1 MHISRLSFAAAHRAQ
16 DTRGG
21 CVERYAAVAGTDMLE
36 IADDANG
43 RAPGEAVRFLFSSG
57 RFGHEGGEWLFHVGL
72 WTPSAYREEFCAWY
86 SIEHLPILLECP
98 AWDGCRF
105 VEQRVDDGC
114 QFYALHQLAD
124 RSALESE
131 QRAFSRSTAW
141 FRRLKAHAW
150 FDEAFTRTLY
160 RRVE

>member
-1 MHISRLSFAAAHRAQ
+1 MHINRLGAVAADDARHAS
-16 DTRGG
+16 GG
-21 CVERYAAVAGTDMLE
+21 YVERYAAIAGTDVLE
-36 IADDANG
+36 IVGDGDG
-43 RAPGEAVRFLFSSG
+43 RAPGEAVRLLFSSG
-57 RFGHEGGEWLFHVGL
+57 RFAHEGGEWLFHVGL
-72 WTPSAYREEFCAWY
+72 WTPSEYREEFCAWY

-105 VEQRVDDGC
+105 VEQHVEDGC

-141 FRRLKAHAW
+141 FRRLKQHAW

>member
-1 MHISRLSFAAAHRAQ
+1 MQIHKLPSAAARQGQGASS
-16 DTRGG
+16 RY
-21 CVERYAAVAGTDMLE
+21 VERYAAVDGSDVLE
-36 IADDANG
+36 IAGGGNG
-43 RAPGEAVRFLFSSG
+43 AAPGEAVQLLFSSG
-57 RFGHEGGEWLFHVGL
+57 RFGHEGGEWLLHVGL

-105 VEQRVDDGC
+105 VEQHVADGC

-124 RSALESE
+124 RSALESG

-141 FRRLKAHAW
+141 FKRLKAHAW

-160 RRVE
+160 RRLE